1 VLRSAYLVVWQQ
13 TRSFGG
19 NPELAR
25 SLLRARPGVF
35 SRNAIAGERPAPTA
49 LFPLPRSVLTEE
61 LLTLYPCTAGES
73 NCGWKHKI
81 RRQVEFPQHPWR
93 RPDENSTCSQF
104 VSHAR
109 SPDPWDQPIA
119 NTCRIFVVA
128 WEFFSEG
135 SLLDLNTNR
144 EHSKQDTSPEKPPP
158 GT

>member
-1 VLRSAYLVVWQQ
+1 MFSVRYTLICRGELGLDVDRNCHWRLSVDW
-13 TRSFGG
+13 
-19 NPELAR
+19 NPPIPLA
-25 SLLRARPGVF
+25 
-35 SRNAIAGERPAPTA
+35 
-49 LFPLPRSVLTEE
+49 
-61 LLTLYPCTAGES
+61 S
-73 NCGWKHKI
+73 NCGWNHKI
-81 RRQVEFPQHPWR
+81 RRQVEFPQHPR
-93 RPDENSTCSQF
+93 RQRDEISTCSQF

-119 NTCRIFVVA
+119 DTCRIFVVA